1 MPRPVVDRARELL
14 HHLEAQGSD
23 FKLPTAIPTPVSP
36 KQKAREEAGQMRMF
50 SEPANPALDA
60 LRKMEVD
67 NLSPLE
73 ALTKLYE
80 LKRMAGE

>member
-1 MPRPVVDRARELL
+1 MPA
-14 HHLEAQGSD
+14 AA
-23 FKLPTAIPTPVSP
+23 PTP
-36 KQKAREEAGQMRMF
+36 KQKAREEAGQLAMF
-50 SEPANPALDA
+50 GATSNPAVEA
-60 LRKMEVD
+60 LRKLEVD